1 MNKPDGRHTKLDLTE
16 QEGKE
21 SLSKA
26 PNIKCCSAKIH
37 QHPVHAFIRQL
48 IWNFVEWLVKKKK
61 AGHSFSEVFRLYLL
75 YLFVAL
81 IWQTGGIQSSRVSTS
96 C

>member
-37 QHPVHAFIRQL
+37 QHPVHAETEIS
-48 IWNFVEWLVKKKK
+48 W
-61 AGHSFSEVFRLYLL
+61 SETLL
-75 YLFVAL
+75 ND
-81 IWQTGGIQSSRVSTS
+81 
-96 C
+96 